1 MMKEEFAKELQSLM
15 SNENVKF
22 SEGTFAANVDEI
34 WDNYITQYYDVDSK
48 NGADLAYE
56 WFYSTYLDDEE
67 GLFTSISDEKRKFAS
82 ELKKQMQ
89 KNKVT
94 FSEGSFEDNVDEIW
108 DNYIMV
114 YYDEEVDSQGGA
126 KVASD
131 WFENTIFND
140 EERIFKR
147 LEESTTKEKNMD
159 RRIKE
164 GSSNNIE
171 TGLEDYM
178 DSEDISNMIQETFDG
193 FLQTMKR
200 IRSKYMLSISD
211 DDLYDVIDEIT
222 GIALNPSQYQ

>member
-48 NGADLAYE
+48 SGADLAYE
-56 WFYSTYLDDEE
+56 WFYSTYLDDDE

-89 KNKVT
+89 KNRVT
-94 FSEGSFEDNVDEIW
+94 FSEGSFEDNIDEIW
-108 DNYIMV
+108 DNYIMA
-114 YYDEEVDSQGGA
+114 YHEDEVDSLGGA
-126 KVASD
+126 KVAQD
-131 WFENTIFND
+131 WFEDTVFND

-147 LEESTTKEKNMD
+147 LEESTKNEKNMN

-164 GSSNNIE
+164 DSRYNIE
-171 TGLEDYM
+171 TEFEDYM
-178 DSEDISNMIQETFDG
+178 DSEEISSMIQETFDG
-193 FLQTMKR
+193 FLQTMKH
-200 IRSKYMLSISD
+200 IRSKYTLSISD

>member
-1 MMKEEFAKELQSLM
+1 M
-15 SNENVKF
+15 SKENVKF

-48 NGADLAYE
+48 DGADLAYE

-94 FSEGSFEDNVDEIW
+94 FSEGSFEDNIDEIW
-108 DNYIMV
+108 DNYIMA
-114 YYDEEVDSQGGA
+114 YHEDEVDSLGGA
-126 KVASD
+126 KVAQD
-131 WFENTIFND
+131 WFENTIFTD

-164 GSSNNIE
+164 NLRSNIE
-171 TGLEDYM
+171 AELEDFM
-178 DSEDISNMIQETFDG
+178 DSEDISSMIQETFDG
-193 FLQTMKR
+193 FLQTMKH
-200 IRSKYMLSISD
+200 IRSKYMLSITD
-211 DDLYDVIDEIT
+211 DDLYNVADEIT
-222 GIALNPSQYQ
+222 EIALSPSQYQ

>member
-1 MMKEEFAKELQSLM
+1 MKEEFAKELQSLM
-15 SNENVKF
+15 SSENVKF

-48 NGADLAYE
+48 DGADLAHE

-67 GLFTSISDEKRKFAS
+67 GLFTSISDEKKKFAS

-89 KNKVT
+89 KNRVT
-94 FSEGSFEDNVDEIW
+94 FSEGSFDDNVDEIW

-114 YYDEEVDSQGGA
+114 YYDEEVDSKGGA

-147 LEESTTKEKNMD
+147 LEESTTKEENMD

-164 GSSNNIE
+164 GSRNNIE

-178 DSEDISNMIQETFDG
+178 DSEELSSMIQETFDG

-200 IRSKYMLSISD
+200 VRSKYMLSISD

-222 GIALNPSQYQ
+222 EIALNPSKY

>member
-48 NGADLAYE
+48 DGADLAHE

-67 GLFTSISDEKRKFAS
+67 GLFTSISDEKKKFAS

-89 KNKVT
+89 KNRVT

-164 GSSNNIE
+164 GSRNNIE
-171 TGLEDYM
+171 TAFEDYM
-178 DSEDISNMIQETFDG
+178 DSEELSSMIQETFDG
-193 FLQTMKR
+193 FLQTMKH
-200 IRSKYMLSISD
+200 IRSKYMLSITD
-211 DDLYDVIDEIT
+211 DDLYDVADEIT
-222 GIALNPSQYQ
+222 EIALSPSRYS

>member
-1 MMKEEFAKELQSLM
+1 MMKEEFAKELQQLM
-15 SNENVKF
+15 SEENVKF
-22 SEGTFAANVDEI
+22 SEGTFAANIDEI

-48 NGADLAYE
+48 SGADLAHE

-67 GLFTSISDEKRKFAS
+67 GLFTSINDEKRKFAS

-89 KNKVT
+89 KNRVT

-164 GSSNNIE
+164 GSRYNIE
-171 TGLEDYM
+171 TELEDFM
-178 DSEDISNMIQETFDG
+178 DSEDISSMIQETFDG

-200 IRSKYMLSISD
+200 IRSKYMLSITD
-211 DDLYDVIDEIT
+211 DDLYNVADEIT
-222 GIALNPSQYQ
+222 EIALSPSQYQ

>member
-1 MMKEEFAKELQSLM
+1 MMKEEFTKELQSLM

-89 KNKVT
+89 KNRVT

-159 RRIKE
+159 RIKE
-164 GSSNNIE
+164 NLRSNIE
-171 TGLEDYM
+171 TELEDFM
-178 DSEDISNMIQETFDG
+178 DSEDISSMIQETFDG

-200 IRSKYMLSISD
+200 IRSKYMLSITD
-211 DDLYDVIDEIT
+211 NDLYNVADEIT
-222 GIALNPSQYQ
+222 EIALSPSQYQ

>member
-34 WDNYITQYYDVDSK
+34 WDNYITQYYDVDS
-48 NGADLAYE
+48 NDGADLAHE

-89 KNKVT
+89 KNRVT
-94 FSEGSFEDNVDEIW
+94 FSEGSFEDNIDEIW

-164 GSSNNIE
+164 GSRNNIE

-193 FLQTMKR
+193 FLQTMEH
-200 IRSKYMLSISD
+200 IRSKYMLSITD
-211 DDLYDVIDEIT
+211 DDLYNVADEIT
-222 GIALNPSQYQ
+222 EIALSPSQYS

>member
-1 MMKEEFAKELQSLM
+1 M
-15 SNENVKF
+15 
-22 SEGTFAANVDEI
+22 
-34 WDNYITQYYDVDSK
+34 
-48 NGADLAYE
+48 
-56 WFYSTYLDDEE
+56 
-67 GLFTSISDEKRKFAS
+67 
-82 ELKKQMQ
+82 KKQMQ
-89 KNKVT
+89 KNRVT

-114 YYDEEVDSQGGA
+114 YYDEEVDSLGGA

-164 GSSNNIE
+164 GLRNNIE
-171 TGLEDYM
+171 TELEDFM
-178 DSEDISNMIQETFDG
+178 DSEDISSMIQETFDG

-200 IRSKYMLSISD
+200 IRSKYMLSITD
-211 DDLYDVIDEIT
+211 DDLYNVADEIT
-222 GIALNPSQYQ
+222 EIALSPSQYS

>member
-48 NGADLAYE
+48 SGADLAYE

-89 KNKVT
+89 KNRVT

-108 DNYIMV
+108 DNYIMA
-114 YYDEEVDSQGGA
+114 YHEDEVDSLGGA
-126 KVASD
+126 KVAHD
-131 WFENTIFND
+131 WFEDTVFND

-147 LEESTTKEKNMD
+147 LEESTTNEKNMD
-159 RRIKE
+159 RRIK
-164 GSSNNIE
+164 NIIE
-171 TGLEDYM
+171 TGLEDFM
-178 DSEDISNMIQETFDG
+178 DSEEISSMIQETFDG

-211 DDLYDVIDEIT
+211 EDLYDVVDEIT